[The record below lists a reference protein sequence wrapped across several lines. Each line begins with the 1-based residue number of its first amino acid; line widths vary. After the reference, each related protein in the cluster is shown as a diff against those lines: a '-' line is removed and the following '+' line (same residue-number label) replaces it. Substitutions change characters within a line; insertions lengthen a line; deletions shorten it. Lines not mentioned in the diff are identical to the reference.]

1 MTSHPS
7 PLSISRRGFMLAL
20 SSPSGVG
27 KTTVARKVLELDLG
41 LELSISV
48 TTRPP
53 RPSEVDG
60 KDYYFVS
67 EKTFLGMREANH
79 FLETAYIY
87 GHYYGTPRAQVEEK
101 LETGIDVL
109 FDIDWQGT
117 QQLSQTSRANLVS
130 IFLLPPTIQ
139 TLEERL
145 HKRGEDQEE
154 TIRLR
159 LSKAATELSHW
170 PEYDYV
176 LICRNV
182 KEGSEAVRD
191 IIQAERLKR
200 HRQLGL
206 AHFIHTLQ
214 QDTEKL

>member
-1 MTSHPS
+1 MTTLNS
-7 PLSISRRGFMLAL
+7 PISRRGFMLAL

-27 KTTVARKVLELDLG
+27 KTTVTRKVLELDTTLA
-41 LELSISV
+41 LSVSV

-53 RPSEVDG
+53 RPSEIDG
-60 KDYYFVS
+60 KDYHFVD
-67 EKTFLGMREANH
+67 EKTFVEMREADH
-79 FLETAYIY
+79 FLETACIY
-87 GHYYGTPRAQVEEK
+87 GNYYGTPRAQVEEK
-101 LETGIDVL
+101 LEAGVDVL

-130 IFLLPPTIQ
+130 IFLLPPTSQ

-145 HKRGEDQEE
+145 RKRAEDTED

-159 LSKAATELSHW
+159 LSKASTELSHW

-176 LICRNV
+176 FICHTV
-182 KEGSEAVRD
+182 KEGSEAVQS

-200 HRQLGL
+200 HRQVGL
-206 AHFIHTLQ
+206 ASFITGLQ
-214 QDTEKL
+214 QQTGPL